1 MLNSVLQKQFNWH
14 THVFI
19 VMYRRLVVEVS
30 DVQARELGT
39 LSADDTI
46 PKHIEIVR
54 SAVSV
59 VMSLTFLTK
68 LPLAGIFTL
77 FVSSFSGQK
86 STNTRLLLNAQTLL
100 I

>member
-1 MLNSVLQKQFNWH
+1 MNLH

-19 VMYRRLVVEVS
+19 VMYRHLVLEVF
-30 DVQARELGT
+30 DVQPRELVT
-39 LSADDTI
+39 LSADDI
-46 PKHIEIVR
+46 ILNHIEIGR
-54 SAVSV
+54 SVVSV
-59 VMSLTFLTK
+59 VMSLTVLTK

>member
-1 MLNSVLQKQFNWH
+1 MNLH

-19 VMYRRLVVEVS
+19 VMYRHLVLEVF
-30 DVQARELGT
+30 DVQPRELVT
-39 LSADDTI
+39 LSADDI
-46 PKHIEIVR
+46 ILNHIEIGR
-54 SAVSV
+54 YAVSV
-59 VMSLTFLTK
+59 VMSLTVLTK